1 MCDKDLNSPIGILH
15 VKRAISL
22 ILKNEFSKE
31 SILEILQPIHFVPLG
46 AKLFSELKSFQ
57 NRAESISVIVDEY
70 GEIQGIV
77 TPQDII
83 EELVGEFKTTDPT
96 SMNQKFLWD
105 NSGEIVVDGLT
116 PIRDL
121 NKQLNINL
129 PLDGPRTINGLLLE
143 TLQDLPQ
150 TNLSVKIEDVTAE
163 ILSVQGRLI
172 KKIRIKKHV
181 INKQT
186 S

>member
-1 MCDKDLNSPIGILH
+1 
-15 VKRAISL
+15 
-22 ILKNEFSKE
+22 
-31 SILEILQPIHFVPLG
+31 
-46 AKLFSELKSFQ
+46 
-57 NRAESISVIVDEY
+57 
-70 GEIQGIV
+70 
-77 TPQDII
+77 
-83 EELVGEFKTTDPT
+83 
-96 SMNQKFLWD
+96 MNQKFLWD
-105 NSGEIVVDGLT
+105 NAGEIVVDGLT

-121 NKQLNINL
+121 NKQLGINL

-181 INKQT
+181 IKKQA